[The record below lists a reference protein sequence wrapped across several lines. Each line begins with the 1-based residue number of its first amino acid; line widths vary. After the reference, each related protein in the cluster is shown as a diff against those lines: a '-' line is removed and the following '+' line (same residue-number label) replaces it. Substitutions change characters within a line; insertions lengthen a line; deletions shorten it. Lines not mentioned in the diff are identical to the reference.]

1 MSYLVCHFEK
11 YKSAN
16 VFGIQKHN
24 QRENENYSNNDVDK
38 VRTPLNYDLI
48 NKDNINYLGKIKG
61 LIEPHRER

>member
-24 QRENENYSNNDVDK
+24 QRENEDYRNNDVDK
-38 VRTPLNYDLI
+38 ARTPMNCDSI
-48 NKDNINYLGKIKG
+48 NKGILNHLGRKKG
-61 LIEPHRER
+61 L

>member
-24 QRENENYSNNDVDK
+24 QRENENYSNKDVDK
-38 VRTPLNYDLI
+38 AKTPLNYDLI
-48 NKDNINYLGKIKG
+48 NQSNIKL
-61 LIEPHRER
+61 P